1 MAFSIETRPGALQ
14 EIVRHVDENLNE
26 LGREIERTTDLDS
39 HIKGGYAFS
48 FENEAALRR
57 VLIHANSFITESRSC
72 FENLAAFYREFL
84 RHYFGQEISKPDSYK
99 KLTQLARDPKWAS
112 DLRAFRH
119 EVVHDRAP
127 WLAFEV
133 RPGMSPR
140 CDPILVLNW
149 RPGPLSPDDCVTFE
163 SLRRIRLGLSEAMVG
178 LRAELIRRVISA

>member
-1 MAFSIETRPGALQ
+1 LAFSIETRLGALQ

-26 LGREIERTTDLDS
+26 LGREIERAANLDS
-39 HIKGGYAFS
+39 YIQGGYAFS
-48 FENEAALRR
+48 FENETALRR
-57 VLIHANSFITESRSC
+57 VLIGANSFITESRSC

-84 RHYFGQEISKPDSYK
+84 RHYFGQEISRPDSYA
-99 KLTQLARDPKWAS
+99 KLTQLARDPKWAT

-133 RPGMSPR
+133 RPGTSPKYE
-140 CDPILVLNW
+140 PILVLNW
-149 RPGPLSPDDCVTFE
+149 RPGPLLRDDYLTFE

-178 LRAELIRRVISA
+178 LRTELIRRVISA